1 MCRAV
6 NMSEMC
12 QLVQVVSHSS
22 KGTESTHGI
31 LRQGLPDISVH
42 GQFID
47 NL

>member
-1 MCRAV
+1 MT
-6 NMSEMC
+6 ETC
-12 QLVQVVSHSS
+12 QLIQIVSHSCKDS
-22 KGTESTHGI
+22 ESMHDI